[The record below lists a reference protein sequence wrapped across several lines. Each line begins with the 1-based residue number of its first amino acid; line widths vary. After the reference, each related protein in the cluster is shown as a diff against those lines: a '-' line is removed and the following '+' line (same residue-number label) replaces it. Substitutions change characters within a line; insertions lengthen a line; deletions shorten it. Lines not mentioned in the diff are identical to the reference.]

1 MVGGKLDASLLR
13 AYTTLGM
20 QGSIKSRFKN
30 LLVALPSF
38 APIFAAL
45 AMVTVFTAAT
55 HAGTCARLTG
65 FPGFLQR
72 VGFVSTGPCASK
84 PGGAICGGGASCTT
98 VRGTAGN
105 CRNLAAFG
113 QPPNCGCVASA
124 VSRGLK

>member
-1 MVGGKLDASLLR
+1 MRHMLLILQAAFANIVGCKLDASLLR
-13 AYTTLGM
+13 PYTTVGM
-20 QGSIKSRFKN
+20 QGGIKNRFKN
-30 LLVALPSF
+30 FLVALPSF
-38 APIFAAL
+38 AAPILAAL

-55 HAGTCARLTG
+55 HARTCARLTG

-105 CRNLAAFG
+105 CRNWR
-113 QPPNCGCVASA
+113 P
-124 VSRGLK
+124 